1 MKTRRDF
8 PMDTSLAVSAKNR
21 RVSPGSAKRTTRP
34 FCTEE
39 TPGSKQCGSDYQTD
53 ATVNAFEKFYSEI
66 KDEDQSKVKRRQ
78 QWVNMTN
85 DKHRT
90 RNLDNI
96 KLLTKVIA
104 EAFFKETETVYP
116 PNFS

>member
-1 MKTRRDF
+1 
-8 PMDTSLAVSAKNR
+8 
-21 RVSPGSAKRTTRP
+21 
-34 FCTEE
+34 
-39 TPGSKQCGSDYQTD
+39 
-53 ATVNAFEKFYSEI
+53 
-66 KDEDQSKVKRRQ
+66 
-78 QWVNMTN
+78 MTN

-116 PNFS
+116 PNLS